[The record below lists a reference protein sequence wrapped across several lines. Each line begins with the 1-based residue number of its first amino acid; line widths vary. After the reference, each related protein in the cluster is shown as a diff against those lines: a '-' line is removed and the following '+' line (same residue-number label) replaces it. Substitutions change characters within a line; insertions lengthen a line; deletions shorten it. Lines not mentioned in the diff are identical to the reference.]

1 MYHFFAEP
9 QQILEDR
16 IMIEGPDVRHIRN
29 VLRMKPGEEL
39 LLSDGT
45 GGDYTCCI
53 EEFTEQ
59 TVVCRILR
67 FEALDTEP
75 PIQVYLFQ
83 GLPKAD
89 KLEHIIQKSVELGVY
104 RIIPT
109 MCARSVVRYDEKKQ
123 KSKQERWQKIAESA
137 AKQSRRGLIPKVES
151 LVSFSRALQMAA
163 ELDLV
168 LIPYENFKDM
178 AQTREVLHKILP
190 GMRIGIFV
198 GPEGGFEPDEVQRA
212 CAEPSSNGAGAE
224 KISLG
229 SRILRTE
236 TAPLMLLSVLMFQME
251 P

>member
-75 PIQVYLFQ
+75 P
-83 GLPKAD
+83 
-89 KLEHIIQKSVELGVY
+89 
-104 RIIPT
+104 
-109 MCARSVVRYDEKKQ
+109 M
-123 KSKQERWQKIAESA
+123 
-137 AKQSRRGLIPKVES
+137 
-151 LVSFSRALQMAA
+151 
-163 ELDLV
+163 
-168 LIPYENFKDM
+168 
-178 AQTREVLHKILP
+178 
-190 GMRIGIFV
+190 
-198 GPEGGFEPDEVQRA
+198 
-212 CAEPSSNGAGAE
+212 
-224 KISLG
+224 
-229 SRILRTE
+229 
-236 TAPLMLLSVLMFQME
+236 
-251 P
+251 